1 MKSVSAFLG
10 LAVAI
15 ASSLP
20 AAAQSF
26 PAPGLWDPQPM
37 DADVHPPAYVGAAIA
52 AADAMVDARR
62 HPQSTRNAGAGPAG
76 NPVQETCSLQ
86 VGSVALPSGGVASN
100 QTIVANASVTGT
112 IIQIC
117 R

>member
-1 MKSVSAFLG
+1 MKPVSAFLG

-15 ASSLP
+15 ASFLP

-26 PAPGLWDPQPM
+26 PALGPWDPQPM
-37 DADVHPPAYVGAAIA
+37 DADVHAPASVGAAIG

-62 HPQSTRNAGAGPAG
+62 HPQLTRAAGAGPAAD
-76 NPVQETCSLQ
+76 PVQETCSLQ
-86 VGSVALPSGGVASN
+86 VGSVTMPSGGVVNN
-100 QTIVANASVTGT
+100 QTIVANATVTGT